1 MVSMT
6 ITQPV
11 SAGGGWVKFD
21 VNVGGF
27 EIRGCT
33 WHKATNRLR
42 FSRRRRIPGSKV
54 WRTVVRPP
62 SSFVKQLKALL
73 NAGLLR
79 TKRDRSPCKL
89 TIISVDPIGY
99 YWYKVAFKVRGVTI
113 LGCRWC
119 PGFGCIQFPI
129 TYLAN
134 GRKKRVVHAK
144 GGHVKRLLQG
154 LRQQAPKHEDS
165 VCEFIF
171 QCFDR
176 DIQDKKERRKQRLA
190 EASELSQK
198 QFDETRKQLEGQ
210 QLPELVPS

>member
-11 SAGGGWVKFD
+11 PAGGGWVKFD

-42 FSRRRRIPGSKV
+42 LARRRRIPASKV
-54 WRTVVRPP
+54 WRPVVRPP
-62 SSFVKQLKALL
+62 SSFVRQLKALL

-89 TIISVDPIGY
+89 TILSVDPIGY

-119 PGFGCIQFPI
+119 PGYGCIQFPI

-144 GGHVKRLLQG
+144 GAHVKRLLQA
-154 LRQQAPKHEDS
+154 LRQQAPKHEDFL
-165 VCEFIF
+165 CEVVLRGW
-171 QCFDR
+171 DK
-176 DIQDKKERRKQRLA
+176 DVQDKKERRKQRLL
-190 EASELSQK
+190 EASGFGQEQL
-198 QFDETRKQLEGQ
+198 DAIGEQLEG
-210 QLPELVPS
+210 